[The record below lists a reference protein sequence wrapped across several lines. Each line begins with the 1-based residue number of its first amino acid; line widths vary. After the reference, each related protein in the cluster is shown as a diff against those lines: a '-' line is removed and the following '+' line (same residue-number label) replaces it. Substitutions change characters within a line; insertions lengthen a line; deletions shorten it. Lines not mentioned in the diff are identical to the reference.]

1 MDRIIIGNALSLIG
15 AILMACIGL
24 LKKRKQILTV
34 QCVQFGIMGI
44 ANLVLGGITGTV
56 SAAVS
61 IARNLVCAKREL
73 TVPLKILF
81 TFILVALSLYANS
94 AGWLGV
100 LPMLSTCIYTWLLDI
115 KGERRLKAVL
125 IVAQV
130 FRLVFD
136 LSLSNYVS
144 FAFDIITIA
153 TNAISI
159 VSLTIEAK
167 KSADGAKKA

>member
-1 MDRIIIGNALSLIG
+1 MDRILVGNALSLIG

-34 QCVQFGIMGI
+34 QCVQFGIMGM
-44 ANLVLGGITGTV
+44 ANLVLGGITGTI

-81 TFILVALSLYANS
+81 TLILVALSLYANT

-100 LPMLSTCIYTWLLDI
+100 LPMLSTCIYTWLL
-115 KGERRLKAVL
+115 E
-125 IVAQV
+125 V
-130 FRLVFD
+130 FWLVFD
-136 LSLSNYVS
+136 LSLCNYVS
-144 FAFDIITIA
+144 FAFDIVTIITNLIG
-153 TNAISI
+153 I
-159 VSLTIEAK
+159 VTLTVEAG
-167 KSADGAKKA
+167 KSAER

>member
-1 MDRIIIGNALSLIG
+1 MDRILMGNALSLIG

-34 QCVQFGIMGI
+34 QCVQFGIMGL

-81 TFILVALSLYANS
+81 TVILVALSLYANT

-130 FRLVFD
+130 FWLVFD

-144 FAFDIITIA
+144 FAFDIITII
-153 TNAISI
+153 TNLIGI
-159 VSLTIEAK
+159 VTLTAEARK
-167 KSADGAKKA
+167 RAEG